1 MMQFKTASN
10 LNGNIM
16 NGEYLKEGFNAIY
29 GDIPLIRPKRLR
41 KTRHSCLD
49 SWYQSTDSKRTTRA
63 GCLTAKSALD
73 SAVIAQENQTTNEIF
88 FCLQTAL
95 NWTQVTFSCHD
106 QNVCHCFW
114 ATNWVCSTR
123 SGSNLRSKILEW
135 NTDVTRVQTACQNQ
149 LRA

>member
-49 SWYQSTDSKRTTRA
+49 S
-63 GCLTAKSALD
+63 
-73 SAVIAQENQTTNEIF
+73 
-88 FCLQTAL
+88 
-95 NWTQVTFSCHD
+95 
-106 QNVCHCFW
+106 
-114 ATNWVCSTR
+114 
-123 SGSNLRSKILEW
+123 
-135 NTDVTRVQTACQNQ
+135 
-149 LRA
+149 